1 VRYDAA
7 HVEIG
12 YVVPLQYGTNI
23 FWIFKTAI
31 SRNCGTGMATCGMSD
46 VYKACGDSGTV
57 NLKGNGGS
65 DSEVQPTNKVGSYW
79 LLKRE

>member
-1 VRYDAA
+1 MRYDAA

-31 SRNCGTGMATCGMSD
+31 SRNYGTWMATCGMS
-46 VYKACGDSGTV
+46 GDLVPLVLILES
-57 NLKGNGGS
+57 
-65 DSEVQPTNKVGSYW
+65 QF
-79 LLKRE
+79 